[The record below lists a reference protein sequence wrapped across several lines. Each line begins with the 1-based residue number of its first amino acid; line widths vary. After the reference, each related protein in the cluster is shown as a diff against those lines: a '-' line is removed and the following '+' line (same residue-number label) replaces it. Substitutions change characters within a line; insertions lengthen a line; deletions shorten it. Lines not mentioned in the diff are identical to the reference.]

1 MKPLN
6 DMLRSDNVE
15 VGFIFDW
22 DGVVVD
28 SSAQHEESWDRLAAQ
43 EGLPLF
49 EGHFKLGFGKRNQLI
64 IPDILKWSND
74 PSEIERLGK
83 QKEVHYRDIIQET
96 GIEPL
101 PGVLNFVESLIKEGF
116 PFVVGSSTPRENIE
130 AVMSGAGIEGLFHEI
145 VAAADVSRGKPDPEV
160 FLKAAGLIKVPPK
173 RCVVFED
180 SLSGVEAGLAGGMTV
195 IGLTTTNNR
204 DMMKQCGASLVKGS
218 FEEISFE
225 EILAIVDS
233 K

>member
-1 MKPLN
+1 MS
-6 DMLRSDNVE
+6 RSDNVE
-15 VGFIFDW
+15 IGFIFDW
-22 DGVVVD
+22 NGVVVD
-28 SSAQHEESWDRLAAQ
+28 SSAQHEESWERLAAQ

-64 IPDILKWSND
+64 IPDILNWSND

-83 QKEVHYRDIIQET
+83 QKEVHYRDIIKET

-101 PGVLNFVESLIKEGF
+101 PGVRNFVVSLIKEGF
-116 PFVVGSSTPRENIE
+116 PFLVGSSTPRENIE
-130 AVMSGAGIEGLFHEI
+130 AVMSGTRIEGLFHEI
-145 VAAADVSRGKPDPEV
+145 VAAADVSRGKPDSEV

-180 SLSGVEAGLAGGMTV
+180 SVSGVEVGLAGGMKV

-204 DMMKQCGASLVKGS
+204 DMMKQCGTSLVKGS